1 MNVFTKF
8 LSAAFGRIKDN
19 PFYTTQHISGGF
31 TFDQFNLDSIINDG
45 YAKNP
50 DFYAVIKSISS
61 TAATIDSKLY
71 DIKADGEKELI
82 TDGELFD
89 ILQQPNR
96 LQTIEEFKEEAIMYL
111 LLSGNNYVAGHKS
124 TGFGD
129 VFRELN
135 VLASNFVTIETG
147 GIADPIKNYVFQDTR
162 NLTFPAE
169 DVMQVKYPNPKGQGS
184 DRLYGLSPMQA
195 GNTTLQSSNNIF
207 DARGNII
214 KNHGVSGILTSESER
229 GMKGEDAVEMQ
240 TAWDAKNSNPKK
252 FGRTLVTSAKL
263 RYLQMGMSP
272 TDLKLIENGVEDL
285 RTICRIYNAPSQLFN
300 DVAGTTFNNMNEAQ
314 KSFYNKAVLPNLDL
328 WLRSF
333 NNWFISDWSKHDNK
347 NYSYERDTSG
357 IEVLQADQK
366 IEAEKDKIKMEG
378 VNTVLSMP
386 ISDEGKSLLLQNEY
400 GYSQDEANII
410 STNTNSNENDSE

>member
-8 LSAAFGRIKDN
+8 LNAAFSRIKDN
-19 PFYTTQHISGGF
+19 PFYTTQHLSGGF
-31 TFDQFNLDSIINDG
+31 TFDQFNLDNVINDG

-50 DFYAVIKSISS
+50 DFYAIVKSISS
-61 TAATIDSKLY
+61 TASTIPSKLY

-111 LLSGNNYVAGHKS
+111 LLSGNNYNVGHRAM
-124 TGFGD
+124 GFGD

-147 GIADPIKNYVFQDTR
+147 GVVDPIKAYLFQDTG
-162 NLTFPAE
+162 NITFAAE
-169 DVMQVKYPNPKGQGS
+169 DVMHVKYPNPKGQGS
-184 DRLYGLSPMQA
+184 DRLIGMSPMQA

-207 DARGNII
+207 DARGGII
-214 KNHGVSGILTSESER
+214 KNQGVNGILTNESER
-229 GMKGEDAVEMQ
+229 GLRSEEAKELQ
-240 TAWDAKNSNPKK
+240 SAWDKKNRKSGD
-252 FGRTLVTSAKL
+252 FGKTLVTTARL
-263 RYLQMGMSP
+263 NYLKMGMSP

-285 RTICRIYNAPSQLFN
+285 RTFCRIYNVPSQLFG
-300 DVAGTTFNNMNEAQ
+300 DVAGTTFNNVNAAE
-314 KSFYNKAVLPNLDL
+314 KSYYNKGVLPSLDL

-333 NNWFISDWSKHDNK
+333 NNWFIADWSKHDKK
-347 NYSYERDTSG
+347 NYSYERDISG

-366 IEAEKDKIKMEG
+366 LEAEKDKIKMEG
-378 VNTVLSMP
+378 VSTVLSMP
-386 ISDEGKSLLLQNEY
+386 ISNEGKSLLLQNEY
-400 GYSQDEANII
+400 DYSEEEANII
-410 STNTNSNENDSE
+410 SINTNSNEDDR